1 MEISYRL
8 VAAICSRSGCG
19 QAIHVSNGRWLGGT
33 NDRGG
38 LIIQCEKCGNLSYIR
53 VSNPDD
59 ASSVKDGG
67 RVVATWDDEVD
78 EIDDV
83 LRAHDLTANN
93 ELTDNLLVIPSNDPN
108 NPQFV
113 LEDRAIYRCLVCDC
127 ELESPAYDELGNVLD
142 AINNELG
149 SFLIRYVKGG
159 IATPD
164 TIRVTLDVSCACTSH
179 RMVFHRPFT
188 DTDSGVN
195 DPLEFI
201 LAGPDNPSML
211 TDIDGVFSRDDC
223 ISIFKKLL
231 LRWRTRHRVVM
242 LVVPFIG
249 LDYPGREENRVDL
262 WNMVLGNTDPSR
274 TLLVTRRATYNG
286 FVEAAKSQ
294 GIDISTLAKFNL
306 LTPLV
311 EELGQKG
318 ALFKQQSHAKF
329 YAAVGREQTEVLSG
343 SFNIHSGKYAENLL
357 FKTYDTKSFIDRYLV
372 PLGVIYNPEML
383 KMERDVLAIDLK
395 SGQVSGMT
403 LSREA

>member
-1 MEISYRL
+1 M
-8 VAAICSRSGCG
+8 
-19 QAIHVSNGRWLGGT
+19 
-33 NDRGG
+33 
-38 LIIQCEKCGNLSYIR
+38 
-53 VSNPDD
+53 
-59 ASSVKDGG
+59 
-67 RVVATWDDEVD
+67 
-78 EIDDV
+78 DDV
-83 LRAHDLTANN
+83 LRAHDLTAND
-93 ELTDNLLVIPSNDPN
+93 ELTDNLLLIPSNDSN
-108 NPQFV
+108 SPQFV
-113 LEDRAIYRCLVCDC
+113 LEDRAIYRCLDCDC
-127 ELESPAYDELGNVLD
+127 ELERPAYDELGNVLD
-142 AINNELG
+142 AINNKLG
-149 SFLIRYVKGG
+149 SFFIRYVKGG

-164 TIRVTLDVSCACTSH
+164 TIRVTLDVSCACTGH
-179 RMVFHRPFT
+179 RMVFHRPFN
-188 DTDSGVN
+188 DTDSGVK

-231 LRWRTRHRVVM
+231 LRWRARHRVVM

-286 FVEAAKSQ
+286 FVQAAKSQ
-294 GIDISTLAKFNL
+294 GIDISALAKFNL

-343 SFNIHSGKYAENLL
+343 SFNIHTGKYAENLL

-372 PLGVIYNPEML
+372 PLEVI
-383 KMERDVLAIDLK
+383 
-395 SGQVSGMT
+395 
-403 LSREA
+403 